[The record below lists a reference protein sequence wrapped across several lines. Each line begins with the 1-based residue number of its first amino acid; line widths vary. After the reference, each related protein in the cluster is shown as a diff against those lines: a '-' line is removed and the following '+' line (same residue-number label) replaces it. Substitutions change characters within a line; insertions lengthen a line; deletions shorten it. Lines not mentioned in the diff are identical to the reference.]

1 MSPPEPAE
9 LRRFLDAYLYEEAA
23 FLVDEVTRLD
33 REGQLV
39 YHGDN
44 NAIFIKNTAISRGLA
59 PRGAP

>member
-1 MSPPEPAE
+1 MSPPEQAE

-39 YHGDN
+39 YHGDPT
-44 NAIFIKNTAISRGLA
+44 AMFIKQPAFS
-59 PRGAP
+59 